1 MNITATNSTAVTNV
15 TEAIKIKYSMTTRGT
30 DSVKEVTAEIINNET
45 VIGFFNAYKNGV
57 TGFSLQA
64 DHGLTK
70 DEVKKVFQNAIED
83 CSTIL

>member
-1 MNITATNSTAVTNV
+1 MNVIATNQSAVTNV

-30 DSVKEVTAEIINNET
+30 DSVKEITAEIIKNET
-45 VIGFFNAYKNGV
+45 VIGFFNTSKNGV

-70 DEVKKVFQNAIED
+70 DEVKNVFQNAIED
-83 CSTIL
+83 CSTVL